1 MVLTSKATLQIN
13 KPIEEVFEGIV
24 DPEKMTKYFISESSG
39 RLDSSRDLVWK
50 FPEFPETFPITKIV
64 VKTPNLISFVWDP
77 ETNVTITL
85 KEWYDHSTVVNV
97 EENGKEYSENNL
109 EWLLSNTA
117 GWANFL
123 ACLKAYLEYGIE
135 LRKGAFDFMRK
146 T

>member
-1 MVLTSKATLQIN
+1 MILTSKATLQIN

-24 DPEKMTKYFISESSG
+24 APEKMTKYFISESSD
-39 RLDSSRDLVWK
+39 RLDSGVDLVWK

-64 VKTPNLISFVWDP
+64 VESPNLISFVWDP